1 MTSTLIDIKP
11 VSSHEA
17 AAMPM
22 VERLAAFVVGT
33 KYEDLS
39 ETALYQEKIRILD
52 ALGCAI
58 GVLEGAPLKMIRALI
73 TELSGE
79 ALCTLIG
86 GGRTAPDRAVLYNSA
101 LVRYLD
107 FNECQSLA
115 NRCGRKN
122 HSGSRSGKTDVRS
135 R

>member
-1 MTSTLIDIKP
+1 
-11 VSSHEA
+11 
-17 AAMPM
+17 MPM
-22 VERLAAFVVGT
+22 VEQLAAFVVGT

-58 GVLEGAPLKMIRALI
+58 GALEGDPLKMIHEQI
-73 TELSGE
+73 TEFGE
-79 ALCTLIG
+79 EGLCTLIG
-86 GGRTAPDRAVLYNSA
+86 GGHTAPDRAALYNSA

-122 HSGSRSGKTDVRS
+122 HPGSRSGKTDVRS